1 MAPLRDLLIV
11 TPHSS
16 GQLPAD
22 VLWGMLGEAMFDTP
36 AREALLRRVF
46 LDGDPYT
53 ELLYHVP
60 GARHVQAPWSRFA
73 ADLNRERG
81 DRADNGVLKLTG
93 FDRDTLYPPGFMLGE
108 EARED
113 RLRRLWDPFDA
124 LLSTEAPRSRLMIV
138 GHAMAPHG
146 PALGHDT
153 GKPRPAVCLMPGTA
167 QAPTFPVALWPALQQ
182 AAEQAFAPAIA
193 HSPDPRVT
201 VGEPWSTDTL
211 SRVHGARAGIPAFG
225 IEFNTALYLQGG
237 QPQDEQLR
245 ALNRGFIA
253 FAGAA
258 LALLA

>member
-1 MAPLRDLLIV
+1 MPPLSDLLIV
-11 TPHSS
+11 TPHPS

-22 VLWGMLGEAMFDTP
+22 VLHDMLGEAVFDTA

-93 FDRDTLYPPGFMLGE
+93 FDRDTLYPPGFVLSE
-108 EARED
+108 EAREA

-124 LLSTEAPRSRLMIV
+124 LLAAEALHSRLMIV
-138 GHAMAPHG
+138 GHAMAPQG

-153 GKPRPAVCLMPGTA
+153 GTPRPAVCLMPGTA
-167 QAPTFPVALWPALQQ
+167 GAPTFPVALWPALQG
-182 AAEQAFAPAIA
+182 AAQQAFGPAIA
-193 HSPDPRVT
+193 RSSDPRVT

-211 SRVHGARAGIPAFG
+211 SRTHGARAGIPAFG
-225 IEFNTALYLQGG
+225 VEFNTALYLQGG
-237 QPQDEQLR
+237 QPQEEQLR
-245 ALNRGFIA
+245 ALNRGLIA
-253 FAGAA
+253 FARAA
-258 LALLA
+258 LSLLA